1 MGLHVL
7 LLTRYGRTG
16 ASSRLRFLQYLTGLD
31 EYDIDVHPAPFL
43 DDVYLRELYEGRR
56 PSMGRVLNFYSERLR
71 HLVKAREYDV
81 VWIEKEVMPWVPHWV
96 ALTALG
102 SLPLVV
108 DFDDAWHLRYSGST
122 NPLVR
127 WALGTKL
134 EQIAKRADFVVVA
147 NRFLQS

>member
-16 ASSRLRFLQYLTGLD
+16 ASSRLRFLQYLAGLD

-56 PSMGRVLNFYSERLR
+56 PSMARVFNFYSEQLR

-81 VWIEKEVMPWVPHWV
+81 VWIEKEVLPWVPHWV
-96 ALTALG
+96 GDNGTWLVAARGRFRRCLAS
-102 SLPLVV
+102 SL
-108 DFDDAWHLRYSGST
+108 
-122 NPLVR
+122 
-127 WALGTKL
+127 
-134 EQIAKRADFVVVA
+134 
-147 NRFLQS
+147 